1 MTERLLVGVIVGTH
15 GVRGLLRVKSFTQD
29 EDALCAYGTLTDEGG
44 SRSFDL
50 VFKNRSKGV
59 VICAL
64 KGVDDRDAALAL
76 KGTRL
81 YMDRSALPKDA
92 LEADEYYHADLIG
105 LPIEWVDGGEL
116 GVVRAVHDFGAGDML
131 EVALSGE
138 SSKVVFLP
146 FTQACVPVVD
156 IKTGR
161 LVANP
166 PPGLLDDGGEA
177 EDGERDLDQDQA
189 RDQGEVFP

>member
-29 EDALCAYGTLTDEGG
+29 EAALCSYGPLTDEGG

-50 VFKNRSKGV
+50 VFKNLAKGV
-59 VICAL
+59 VLCAL
-64 KGVDDRDAALAL
+64 KGIDDRDAALAL

-92 LEADEYYHADLIG
+92 LEEDEYYHADLIG
-105 LPIEWVDGGEL
+105 LPIERADGGNL

-131 EVALSGE
+131 EVALSE
-138 SSKVVFLP
+138 DASKVVFLP

-156 IKTGR
+156 IKAGR
-161 LVANP
+161 LVADP
-166 PPGLLDDGGEA
+166 PPGLLDGGEA
-177 EDGERDLDQDQA
+177 DEKAPESVQ
-189 RDQGEVFP
+189 DQGEVSP